1 MNRVTSARNIWDR
14 LHDARQA
21 SFWEEYAS
29 WTIPSVCRR
38 RNQPLQYDYQ
48 SVGAM
53 LVNSLSAKLAQ
64 VLFPPNSSFFKL
76 MTDDS
81 SIEAALA
88 EIELSSSNQL
98 FDNASYAQLMYALQ
112 SLIIT
117 GNTLLERTAT
127 GFNVYSAL
135 DYVVDRDLEGNV
147 RAIVIKQIA
156 KEEDLSPDVLTKLN
170 ITPRSYLEIQ
180 DTTSREFELY
190 TLVYWDKQ
198 KQLWISGQY
207 IDDIP
212 VHESE
217 GQFSKNLCPYIPVRW
232 SARNGEWFGRGQVE
246 MFAGDFLKLSALS
259 RALADYEDG
268 STNVKVVVS
277 PNSSMDVDKL
287 EDPESGLVILGEPNA
302 IQALEFGQYQK
313 IQALQ
318 QSINMITQRL
328 STAFMLGLNQR
339 QGERVTAYEVQLQ
352 AQDAEITL
360 GGVYSL
366 LSQSLHLPLAYLLCY
381 ELDKDVGAAVAA
393 GEINVQIITGVQALS
408 RNAEL
413 QQWVQ
418 LTQELG
424 LIIPTLKQVSPR
436 FNVDKVIER
445 FMLGHGVS
453 NEFLYTPQE
462 MQAILEQQ
470 QQQLQQTQYQ
480 ERTINSQDAIV
491 ESAEQLG
498 GLS

>member
-1 MNRVTSARNIWDR
+1 MNRVTSARRIWER

-29 WTIPSVCRR
+29 WTIPSVCRK
-38 RNQPLQYDYQ
+38 RNQSLQYDYQ

-76 MTDDS
+76 MTTDS
-81 SIEAALA
+81 SIEAALS

-98 FDNASYAQLMYALQ
+98 FDNAAYAQLMYALQ

-117 GNTLLERTAT
+117 GNTLLERTPT

-156 KEEDLSPDVLTKLN
+156 KEEDLTAYTKQQLN
-170 ITPRSYLEIQ
+170 ITERSYLEIQ

-198 KQLWISGQY
+198 QQLWISGQY
-207 IDDIP
+207 IDDKA
-212 VHESE
+212 VHEKE
-217 GQFSKNLCPYIPVRW
+217 GQFSENLCPYIPVRW

-287 EDPESGLVILGEPNA
+287 DDPESGLVILGEPNE

-318 QSINMITQRL
+318 QSINTITQRL

-366 LSQSLHLPLAYLLCY
+366 LSQSLHLPLAYLLCH

-393 GEINVQIITGVQALS
+393 GEIDVKIITGVQALS

-436 FNVDKVIER
+436 FNTDKIIER

-453 NEFLYTPQE
+453 AEFLYTPQE

-480 ERTINSQDAIV
+480 ERTINSQDALV
-491 ESAEQLG
+491 EATQELG

>member
-1 MNRVTSARNIWDR
+1 
-14 LHDARQA
+14 
-21 SFWEEYAS
+21 
-29 WTIPSVCRR
+29 
-38 RNQPLQYDYQ
+38 
-48 SVGAM
+48 
-53 LVNSLSAKLAQ
+53 
-64 VLFPPNSSFFKL
+64 
-76 MTDDS
+76 
-81 SIEAALA
+81 
-88 EIELSSSNQL
+88 
-98 FDNASYAQLMYALQ
+98 
-112 SLIIT
+112 
-117 GNTLLERTAT
+117 
-127 GFNVYSAL
+127 
-135 DYVVDRDLEGNV
+135 
-147 RAIVIKQIA
+147 
-156 KEEDLSPDVLTKLN
+156 
-170 ITPRSYLEIQ
+170 
-180 DTTSREFELY
+180 
-190 TLVYWDKQ
+190 
-198 KQLWISGQY
+198 
-207 IDDIP
+207 
-212 VHESE
+212 
-217 GQFSKNLCPYIPVRW
+217 
-232 SARNGEWFGRGQVE
+232 

-287 EDPESGLVILGEPNA
+287 DDPESGLVILGEPND

-393 GEINVQIITGVQALS
+393 GDINVQIITGVQALS

-480 ERTINSQDAIV
+480 ERTINSQDAVV

>member
-29 WTIPSVCRR
+29 WTIPSVCRK
-38 RNQPLQYDYQ
+38 RNQALQYDYQ

-76 MTDDS
+76 MAEDS

-117 GNTLLERTAT
+117 GNTLLERTPT

-156 KEEDLSPDVLTKLN
+156 KEEDLSPEVLTKLS

-287 EDPESGLVILGEPNA
+287 DDPESGLVILGEPKD
-302 IQALEFGQYQK
+302 IQVLEFGQYQK

-381 ELDKDVGAAVAA
+381 ELDPDVGAAVAA
-393 GEINVQIITGVQALS
+393 GDISVQIITGVQALS

-436 FNVDKVIER
+436 FNTDKIIER

-480 ERTINSQDAIV
+480 ERTINSQDATV
-491 ESAEQLG
+491 EAIQELG

>member
-1 MNRVTSARNIWDR
+1 MNRVTSARRIWDR

-29 WTIPSVCRR
+29 WTIPSVCRK
-38 RNQPLQYDYQ
+38 RNQSLRYDYQ

-76 MTDDS
+76 MTSDS
-81 SIEAALA
+81 SIEAALS

-117 GNTLLERTAT
+117 GNTLLERTPN
-127 GFNVYSAL
+127 GFHVYSAL

-156 KEEDLSPDVLTKLN
+156 KEEDLTAYAKQQLSIPE
-170 ITPRSYLEIQ
+170 RSYLEIQ

-190 TLVYWDKQ
+190 TLVYWDEQ
-198 KQLWISGQY
+198 QQLWISSQY
-207 IDDIP
+207 IDDIAI
-212 VHESE
+212 HEQE
-217 GQFSKNLCPYIPVRW
+217 GKFSKNLCPYIPVRW
-232 SARNGEWFGRGQVE
+232 SACSGEWFGRGQVE

-287 EDPESGLVILGEPNA
+287 DDPESGLVILGEPNE

-393 GEINVQIITGVQALS
+393 GDIDVQIITGVQALS

-413 QQWVQ
+413 QQWVSC
-418 LTQELG
+418 TQELG

-436 FNVDKVIER
+436 FNTDKIIER
-445 FMLGHGVS
+445 FMLGHGIS

-480 ERTINSQDAIV
+480 ERTINSQDAVV

-498 GLS
+498 DLS

>member
-1 MNRVTSARNIWDR
+1 
-14 LHDARQA
+14 
-21 SFWEEYAS
+21 
-29 WTIPSVCRR
+29 
-38 RNQPLQYDYQ
+38 
-48 SVGAM
+48 
-53 LVNSLSAKLAQ
+53 
-64 VLFPPNSSFFKL
+64 
-76 MTDDS
+76 
-81 SIEAALA
+81 
-88 EIELSSSNQL
+88 
-98 FDNASYAQLMYALQ
+98 MYALQ

-117 GNTLLERTAT
+117 GNTLLERTPT

-156 KEEDLSPDVLTKLN
+156 KEEDLSPEVLTKLN
-170 ITPRSYLEIQ
+170 VTPRSYLEIQ
-180 DTTSREFELY
+180 DTVSREFELY

-198 KQLWISGQY
+198 EQLWISGQY

-287 EDPESGLVILGEPNA
+287 DDPESGLVILGEPND

-393 GEINVQIITGVQALS
+393 GDINVQIITGVQALS

-436 FNVDKVIER
+436 FNTDKIIER

-480 ERTINSQDAIV
+480 ERTINSQDATV
-491 ESAEQLG
+491 EAIQELG